1 MKKNLSLL
9 IVFSFWANFFIC
21 QTPTAAVVSVYTQ
34 GVKISPEM
42 AESLLRIELTKSE
55 KFNVFDKLDMLE
67 ILNEQSIDVSNCF
80 GKNCLLNIGKIAEVD
95 KMITGSIE
103 NLGKKIVMTVKIL
116 DVKLGKYDKIA
127 IEEFINLENEL
138 QIMMQITMN
147 KALGIE
153 NDQEML
159 NNFVYYNLPPEAPV
173 TYAKNNGPRMGVAL
187 VTGDM
192 STILTADLADG
203 GWDLPFPVLTQL
215 GYQLEGAYLSAGNF
229 QALIEGMVLLT
240 GVEQGMFNPS
250 FTFINGFRNSKSGW
264 EFGFGPTFRF
274 SKKAWG
280 YYDQTQNWNAI
291 KNRTGQ
297 YYENDPGFLDTESNG
312 AFETVTNTN
321 PNGFT
326 STSTSSVG
334 VLDDNGDPFNIE
346 RRMDSRGPVAFSPSF
361 VFAIGRTFKSGYLN
375 IPVNL
380 FLSSSKSG
388 QFIGLSMG
396 FNIAKKE

>member
-1 MKKNLSLL
+1 MKKIVYIL
-9 IVFSFWANFFIC
+9 IIVSFYFKTTIAQN
-21 QTPTAAVVSVYTQ
+21 PTAAVVSVYTQ
-34 GVKISPEM
+34 GVDISHEM

-67 ILNEQSIDVSNCF
+67 ILNEQQIDVSNCF
-80 GKNCLLNIGKIAEVD
+80 GKNCLLEIGKIADVD
-95 KMITGSIE
+95 KMISGSIE

-116 DVKLGKYDKIA
+116 DVKSGKYDKIA
-127 IEEFINLENEL
+127 VEEFINLDTEL
-138 QIMMQITMN
+138 QIMMQITLN
-147 KALGIE
+147 KGLGIV
-153 NDQEML
+153 NDPDMV
-159 NNFVYYNLPPEAPV
+159 NNFVYYSVPPEAPI
-173 TYAKNNGPRMGVAL
+173 TYTKNNGPRMGVAL

-192 STILTADLADG
+192 SSILQADLADG

-250 FTFINGFRNSKSGW
+250 FTFINGFRNSKTGW

-280 YYDQTQNWNAI
+280 YFDAAQNWNAI
-291 KNRTGQ
+291 KNQQGR
-297 YYENDPGFLDTESNG
+297 YYENDPGFLNTQNNG
-312 AFETVTNTN
+312 GFETVTS
-321 PNGFT
+321 PNGNT
-326 STSTSSVG
+326 YTQESG
-334 VLDDNGDPFNIE
+334 VFDDNGNPFNIE
-346 RRMDSRGPVAFSPSF
+346 RRMDSRGPVAFSPAF
-361 VFAIGRTFKSGYLN
+361 VFAVGKTFKSGYLN

>member
-1 MKKNLSLL
+1 MKILKTKIMKKIFSLVFLFSALS
-9 IVFSFWANFFIC
+9 SFTFG
-21 QTPTAAVVSVYTQ
+21 QTQTAAVVSVYTQ

-67 ILNEQSIDVSNCF
+67 ILNEQQIDVSNCF
-80 GKNCLLNIGKIAEVD
+80 GKNCLLNIGKIANVD

-116 DVKLGKYDKIA
+116 DVKSGKYDKIA
-127 IEEFINLENEL
+127 IEEFINLETEL
-138 QIMMQITMN
+138 QIMMQITLN
-147 KALGIE
+147 KGLGIE
-153 NDQEML
+153 NDPDML
-159 NNFVYYNLPPEAPV
+159 NNFVYYNLPPEAPI
-173 TYAKNNGPRMGVAL
+173 TYAKNNGPRMGAAL

-192 STILTADLADG
+192 SDILQADLADG

-274 SKKAWG
+274 SKSAWG
-280 YYDQTQNWNAI
+280 YYNADQNWNAI
-291 KNRTGQ
+291 GPSKNS
-297 YYENDPGFLDTESNG
+297 YYQNEPNFLTTQNNG
-312 AFETVTNTN
+312 AFDS
-321 PNGFT
+321 NGY
-326 STSTSSVG
+326 SIG
-334 VLDDNGDPFNIE
+334 VFDDTGEPFNIV
-346 RRMDSRGPVAFSPSF
+346 RRMDSRGPVAFSPAF
-361 VFAIGRTFKSGYLN
+361 VFAIGKTFKSGYLN

-388 QFIGLSMG
+388 QFVGLSMG